1 MNTLATPVKNESPIE
16 LVNHFNINNKI
27 SHHQPTMIPLLR
39 YNGATGLLV
48 LKGNL
53 DKLNVEDFKLTIPIL
68 LSEHFLLHD
77 SLTCY
82 ISIASLNSQNIQS
95 LYTLYKNLSHYH
107 QIGMHVNINWFA
119 PANSNG
125 VIETGKDLSELYEI
139 DTNIIPID

>member
-27 SHHQPTMIPLLR
+27 AHDQPTMIPLLR

-82 ISIASLNSQNIQS
+82 ISIVSLNSQNIQS
-95 LYTLYKNLSHYH
+95 LYILYKNLNHFNRV
-107 QIGMHVNINWFA
+107 GMNVNINWFA
-119 PANSNG
+119 PANSNE
-125 VIETGKDLSELYEI
+125 VIETGKDLSDLYEI

>member
-1 MNTLATPVKNESPIE
+1 MKTLITPAKNESPIE

-27 SHHQPTMIPLLR
+27 AHHQPTMIPLLR

-95 LYTLYKNLSHYH
+95 LYILYKNLSHYH
-107 QIGMHVNINWFA
+107 EIGMHVNINWFA
-119 PANSNG
+119 PANSNE
-125 VIETGKDLSELYEI
+125 VIETGKDFSELYEI
-139 DTNIIPID
+139 GTNIIPID